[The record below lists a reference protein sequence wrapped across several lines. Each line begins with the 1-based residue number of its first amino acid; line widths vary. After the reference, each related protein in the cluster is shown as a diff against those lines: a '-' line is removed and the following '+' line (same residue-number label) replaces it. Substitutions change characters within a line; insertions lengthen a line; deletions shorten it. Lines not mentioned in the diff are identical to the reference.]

1 MSTMAAK
8 ESSGSI
14 YAQGR
19 KMMKMVLSVVN
30 LVPYPVGD
38 IAIDEG
44 ERERKKEEEIKS
56 SRAKSEIKK

>member
-44 ERERKKEEEIKS
+44 EKERRGDQILW
-56 SRAKSEIKK
+56 SEK